1 MITRSQVLLTAATL
15 SLAIGGSAATNIFDF
30 TRLAQG
36 QETQEVTI
44 RFQAKVGDRPF
55 SCAENYPNLG
65 AQNTTASATDFRFYI
80 SGVNL
85 IDNNGVAVPLTLQQ
99 DDRWQHQNV
108 ALLDFEDK
116 SAGCTNGTVETR
128 DRIVGTVPKG
138 NYKGVQFTLG
148 VPFNLNHEDVTLANS
163 PLNLSAL
170 WWNWRGGYKFVRI
183 DLKTPNMMPT
193 ARPNHGDRGSQNSG
207 SSPGFPIHLG
217 STGCQSEGTNQRP
230 VNCTNPNTVN
240 LSFTDF
246 DPQRQ
251 VIVADLKPLVAETN
265 ITINQPE
272 TPPGCMSSPN
282 DPDCSSIM
290 PNFGLPF
297 GGKPSPEQK
306 FFRLENANP

>member
-1 MITRSQVLLTAATL
+1 MITRSQVLVTAATL
-15 SLAIGGSAATNIFDF
+15 SLVLGGSATTNLFDF

-55 SCAENYPNLG
+55 SCTENYPNLG

-85 IDNNGVAVPLTLQQ
+85 IDSSGVAVPLTLQQ
-99 DDRWQHQNV
+99 DNRWQHQNV

-183 DLKTPNMMPT
+183 DLKTAGTTPT
-193 ARPNHGDRGSQNSG
+193 ARPNHGDREPQNSG
-207 SSPGFPIHLG
+207 SSLGFPIHLG
-217 STGCQSEGTNQRP
+217 STGCQSEGSNQRP
-230 VNCTNPNTVN
+230 ISCASPNTVN
-240 LSFTDF
+240 LNFTDF

-251 VIVADLKPLVAETN
+251 VIIADLKPLIAETN

-282 DPDCSSIM
+282 DPDCSGIM

-297 GGKPSPEQK
+297 GAKPNPEQK